1 MGGIGS
7 FAYVVGDAEGRPED
21 IPGFEDLWRAVS
33 PDTAFAAMGTGTY
46 RKMTGPLVPYIVDC
60 VAKVLST
67 HGVRAGEVDR
77 LVLATSDAVLGLLG
91 RDVAVEVMRAAGL
104 TACVPAIVSLQQCCS
119 SLEALRYA
127 WGLAGAEAGADAR
140 NVVLVALDF
149 TPDDRDRVKS
159 FALFGD
165 AVAGCLISRDHGGL
179 TLAGTGLAAD
189 FAGMVGQDTI
199 ASRQAVARAALDQA
213 FRQAGRAPGDV
224 TKIFTSSL
232 FAPIVSFNAMAAGQ
246 ARELLH
252 FQGPMTRYG
261 HCGNADWLINLMD
274 HTDKSGPERGA
285 LYLAQASAPG
295 FFACALLEAG

>member
-7 FAYVVGDAEGRPED
+7 FACVVGDVEGRPEH

-46 RKMTGPLVPYIVDC
+46 RKMTGPLVPYLVDC
-60 VAKVLST
+60 VAKVLSA
-67 HGVRAGEVDR
+67 HGVRAAEVDR

-119 SLEALRYA
+119 SLEALRYG
-127 WGLAGAEAGADAR
+127 WGLLGADAR

-165 AVAGCLISRDHGGL
+165 AVAGCLISRDHGDL

-189 FAGMVGQDTI
+189 FSGMIGQDTF

-213 FRQAGRAPGDV
+213 FRQAGRVPGDV

-274 HTDKSGPERGA
+274 YTDKSGPERGA

-295 FFACALLEAG
+295 FFACALLEAR

>member
-7 FAYVVGDAEGRPED
+7 FACVFGDAEGRPED

-46 RKMTGPLVPYIVDC
+46 RKMTGPLVPYLVDC
-60 VAKVLST
+60 VAKVLSA

-119 SLEALRYA
+119 SLEALRYG
-127 WGLAGAEAGADAR
+127 WGLAGAGAR
-140 NVVLVALDF
+140 NVVLVALDL

-165 AVAGCLISRDHGGL
+165 AVAGCLISRDHGDL

-189 FAGMVGQDTI
+189 FSGMVGQDTF
-199 ASRQAVARAALDQA
+199 ASRQAVARAALEQA
-213 FRQAGRAPGDV
+213 FGQAGRGPGDV
-224 TKIFTSSL
+224 TKIFPSSL

-252 FQGPMTRYG
+252 YQEPMTRYG